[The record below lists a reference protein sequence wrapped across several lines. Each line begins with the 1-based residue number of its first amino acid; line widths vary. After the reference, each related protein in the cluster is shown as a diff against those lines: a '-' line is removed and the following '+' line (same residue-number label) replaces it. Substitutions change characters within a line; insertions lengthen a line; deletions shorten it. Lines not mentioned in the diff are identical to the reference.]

1 MRACNNDGVWTQDAK
16 QIVVIQLPPPWK
28 TWWAYSLY
36 SLLVIL
42 AVVYL
47 VQVQKRKQRLVEEQ
61 NRLLEIKVAERTAD
75 LAAKNSDIQSMLSN
89 MRQGLLTVDE
99 TGRVMPEYSAF

>member
-1 MRACNNDGVWTQDAK
+1 M
-16 QIVVIQLPPPWK
+16 
-28 TWWAYSLY
+28 
-36 SLLVIL
+36 
-42 AVVYL
+42 VYL

-99 TGRVMPEYSAF
+99 TGRVMPEYSAFLERIFETHSIAGRAVCDLLFSQAQLDLDTMGAN